1 MLGHK
6 VRVMTLW
13 TNETERR
20 ELKELQGIA
29 SEVRSEHLTGLRA
42 YWNTLRAL
50 PTAEPLQAA
59 YSWQPALAQHVRQ
72 MAGTADVVHVE
83 HLRGAR
89 YGLALKNGSLP
100 RTPIVWDSVDCI
112 SELFDQASTNGA
124 SAFGRLITR
133 FDLPRTER
141 YEGQLLDRF
150 DRVVV
155 TSAQDAAALRKL
167 NGNGVVVSVIPNG
180 VDLDYFTPD
189 VSGTRRH
196 SVIVMTGKMSY
207 HANVAMAHRFV
218 SDVLP
223 QIWAERSDIQLWI
236 VGKDPPR
243 SVRDLGRHA
252 QIQVTGTVPDIRPY
266 LRTATLAVAPAP
278 YAVGIQNKVLE
289 AMACGTP
296 MVASPQATGGLNVR
310 HGQELL
316 VAESPEE
323 ISTAVLSLLADP
335 GVRRSLSRAGRSY
348 VEQHHRWS
356 ESALKLE
363 GIYSELIDAKS

>member
-1 MLGHK
+1 MLGHQ
-6 VRVMTLW
+6 VRVTTLW
-13 TNETERR
+13 TNETERD
-20 ELKELQGIA
+20 ELKKLQGIA
-29 SEVRSEHLTGLRA
+29 SEVRSEPLAGLRP
-42 YWNTLRAL
+42 YWNALRAL

-59 YSWQPALAQHVRQ
+59 YSWHPALAQHVKRI
-72 MAGTADVVHVE
+72 AGTADVVHVE

-89 YGLALKNGSLP
+89 YGLALTNGTQ
-100 RTPIVWDSVDCI
+100 RGVPIVWDSVDCI
-112 SELFDQASTNGA
+112 SELFQQASANGV
-124 SAFGRLITR
+124 SAFSRLLTR
-133 FDLPRTER
+133 FDLPRTQR
-141 YEGQLLDRF
+141 YEARLLDLF

-155 TSAQDAAALRKL
+155 TSAHDAAALRRL
-167 NGNGVVVSVIPNG
+167 NGNGADVSVIPNG

-189 VSGTRRH
+189 SLGTRRH

-223 QIWAERSDIQLWI
+223 GIWAERPEIQLWI

-243 SVRDLGRHA
+243 SVRELGREKR
-252 QIQVTGTVPDIRPY
+252 IQVTGTVPDIRPY

-289 AMACGTP
+289 AMACETP
-296 MVASPQATGGLNVR
+296 VVASPQAAGGLNAR

-323 ISTAVLSLLADP
+323 FSSAVLSLLADP
-335 GVRRSLSRAGRSY
+335 GIRRTLGRAARKY
-348 VEQHHRWS
+348 VERQHRWS
-356 ESALKLE
+356 ESAVKLE
-363 GIYSELIDAKS
+363 SIYHELINAAS